1 MTKNEMKE
9 RIREIDK
16 ERNRLA
22 EEKQSY
28 EKLLRQDMAKE
39 IIDEHRQHI
48 GECYIPTF
56 RINEK
61 DRYIK
66 AFKILEVSNEP
77 NESYARCLVVV
88 DGIRS
93 NCWKES
99 GVVLMTLGLWTYND
113 LRLMN
118 RESDPK
124 IIDCC
129 RMISEDEFNALF
141 KQYMTNIEDTAVGK
155 R

>member
-48 GECYIPTF
+48 GVLY
-56 RINEK
+56 
-61 DRYIK
+61 
-66 AFKILEVSNEP
+66 P
-77 NESYARCLVVV
+77 N
-88 DGIRS
+88 
-93 NCWKES
+93 
-99 GVVLMTLGLWTYND
+99 
-113 LRLMN
+113 
-118 RESDPK
+118 
-124 IIDCC
+124 
-129 RMISEDEFNALF
+129 ISH
-141 KQYMTNIEDTAVGK
+141 
-155 R
+155 

>member
-28 EKLLRQDMAKE
+28 EKLL
-39 IIDEHRQHI
+39 RQHI

-141 KQYMTNIEDTAVGK
+141 KQYMTNIEDTAGGK